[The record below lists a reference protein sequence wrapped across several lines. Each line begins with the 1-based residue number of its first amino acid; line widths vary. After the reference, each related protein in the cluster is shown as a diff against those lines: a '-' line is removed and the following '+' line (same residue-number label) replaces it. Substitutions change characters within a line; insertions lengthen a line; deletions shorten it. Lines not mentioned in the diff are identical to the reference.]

1 MSCNNNLFLYSEA
14 WLDSTGKKYFLIGS
28 SVDGVKDEI
37 GMEQGY
43 PNPSRSKIKLVNKT
57 KQNNQDG
64 YKHHLCCYY
73 HTEKRG
79 GCKWVSQE
87 VYNNKMNL
95 VHFFIG
101 NIPHS
106 EHVMSAN
113 MKARALINSPSK
125 LQQTPW
131 RV

>member
-43 PNPSRSKIKLVNKT
+43 PN
-57 KQNNQDG
+57 
-64 YKHHLCCYY
+64 
-73 HTEKRG
+73 
-79 GCKWVSQE
+79 
-87 VYNNKMNL
+87 